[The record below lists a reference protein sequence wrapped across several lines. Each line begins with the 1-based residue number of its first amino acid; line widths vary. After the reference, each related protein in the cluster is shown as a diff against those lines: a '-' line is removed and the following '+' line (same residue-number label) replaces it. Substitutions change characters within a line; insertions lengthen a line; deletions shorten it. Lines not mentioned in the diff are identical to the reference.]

1 MHLVLL
7 QEDHAGGHEDDAT
20 RRPCWRQSNAFD
32 KSVSSGPNKF
42 LFSIADFHFSSI
54 VARQC

>member
-7 QEDHAGGHEDDAT
+7 QEDHAGGHEDHAT

-32 KSVSSGPNKF
+32 KSVSSAQNDV
-42 LFSIADFHFSSI
+42 LFSMADFHFLSI
-54 VARQC
+54 AARQC